1 MPAFSPSIRGE
12 SENGGSHISLFAG
25 VAMTDIAAEAAGFK
39 TIATAEADTWNR
51 KVLTRR
57 FPKAVHFADVRDVR
71 ATASALH
78 RVGARDGRTRR
89 GPLLVSGG
97 FPCQPVS
104 LSGHGLVEKDPR
116 WLWPEFE
123 RVVREFQ
130 PEYVLAEN
138 VAALRG
144 RGLYRVVCDLVG
156 LGYNVK
162 WDCIPAAAVG
172 APHMRD
178 RMFIAAVRHDCAS
191 GFHRGP
197 HPQLPDL
204 VGDATPRGIVA
215 TNRTGPVTYVAK
227 LPRAGCA
234 FADTSGVYALKP
246 IATQREVKKALKDGE
261 MLLPSPAKSEPGWRN
276 ITVLD
281 RSGAA
286 PTHPNQRFYDAG
298 TGRVVQKGVAQ
309 IATMFPHLKPASIPM
324 LPTPRRSANEWRTTK
339 NAPTHGAGHGKTLAG
354 EVNERER
361 AAGRTPAPSSE
372 SAGNL
377 SPRWVEWLMGL
388 PADWTNPDVA
398 NDALRPFEG
407 WERERRPRTEAN
419 APHRR
424 KRLEACGNGLVWQ
437 AAAVALDWMLP

>member
-1 MPAFSPSIRGE
+1 
-12 SENGGSHISLFAG
+12 
-25 VAMTDIAAEAAGFK
+25 MTDIAAEAFGFR
-39 TIATAEADTWNR
+39 TVATAEADEWNR
-51 KVLTRR
+51 KVLERR
-57 FPKAVHFADVRDVR
+57 FPDALHYDDVR
-71 ATASALH
+71 AV
-78 RVGARDGRTRR
+78 RRDDWLNPTVPHEFENFDR
-89 GPLLVSGG
+89 PLLVTGG
-97 FPCQPVS
+97 FPCQDIS
-104 LSGHGLVEKDPR
+104 LSGHGAGIGGKR
-116 WLWPEFE
+116 SGLWSEFR
-123 RVVREFQ
+123 RVIAEFQ

-144 RGLYRVVCDLVG
+144 RGLDRVVCDLTD

-178 RMFIAAVRHDCAS
+178 RMFITAVRDDLKDHSTRVPMNAPFVGLAS
-191 GFHRGP
+191 TLGVVK
-197 HPQLPDL
+197 D
-204 VGDATPRGIVA
+204 DDSETKEY
-215 TNRTGPVTYVAK
+215 VTK
-227 LPRAGCA
+227 LPRAGIA
-234 FADTSGVYALKP
+234 RADTGAVYETKP
-246 IATQREVKKALKDGE
+246 SATQREVKKALSAGE
-261 MLLPSPAKSEPGWRN
+261 MLLPSPSRSEPGWRN
-276 ITVLD
+276 IDVRDKT
-281 RSGAA
+281 GAK
-286 PTHPNQRFYDAG
+286 PSHPNQRFYDAV

-309 IATMFPHLKPASIPM
+309 IATMFPNLKPASIPM

-361 AAGRTPAPSSE
+361 AAGRTPAPSSQ

-377 SPRWVEWLMGL
+377 SPRWVEWMMGL

-407 WERERRPRTEAN
+407 WTNERAPRTEAN

-437 AAAVALDWMLP
+437 AAAVALGWMLP